1 MKRRWILEKRG
12 SWLTQKAS
20 LLGSAEY
27 EVLKWELDWSDLL
40 MRFSDPNGHQREQFG
55 IDSERGSDG
64 LGYQRAT
71 LEDAGRYKVS
81 RDFEHRP
88 DSSSKVTVWPL
99 DRGERNS
106 RGRGPMA
113 GLCMHS
119 DGRLALKDD
128 LYIFRISPWARPCC
142 RSKFVFQLELLQIPC
157 KRIQIQRVAHLTFL

>member
-64 LGYQRAT
+64 LGY
-71 LEDAGRYKVS
+71 
-81 RDFEHRP
+81 
-88 DSSSKVTVWPL
+88 
-99 DRGERNS
+99 
-106 RGRGPMA
+106 
-113 GLCMHS
+113 
-119 DGRLALKDD
+119 
-128 LYIFRISPWARPCC
+128 
-142 RSKFVFQLELLQIPC
+142 
-157 KRIQIQRVAHLTFL
+157 